1 MEKILEKLACP
12 LCSTRV
18 RLDDKLNKLICPDCG
33 KHYEIK
39 GKVPIMLDDESKKEL
54 KGYLSAAAGQHMVS
68 EYGKKNAFQKL
79 YKAAAKITGGSD
91 FHIPVKK
98 KLRKII
104 DSTGQN
110 GFVLEIGS
118 GTHRLHEKVINVDID
133 LFENVDVVSNGAKL
147 PFLNESV
154 DAIFILAVLE
164 HTRQPHAVIR
174 ECYRVLKRGGTIY
187 AEAPFVFRYHSYPT
201 DFWRYS
207 LQGLEELFRDFDK
220 EEDGVCVGPS
230 SGLLTFLTHYVS
242 LFSFS
247 NNNIINGLLKGV
259 TFCLFFPIKYL
270 DLLLLKNK
278 RSHELA
284 AGVYFMGKKK

>member
-1 MEKILEKLACP
+1 MDKILEQLACP
-12 LCSTRV
+12 SCHRSV
-18 RLDDKLNKLICPDCG
+18 RLVDKQNTLICIECG
-33 KHYEIK
+33 KLYEIK
-39 GKVPIMLDDESKKEL
+39 GKVPIMLDDASREEL
-54 KGYLSAAAGQHMVS
+54 RGYLSSVDGKQMVS
-68 EYGKKNAFQKL
+68 EYNKKDIFQKL
-79 YKAAAKITGGSD
+79 YKAIVKLTGGSN

-98 KLRKII
+98 KFDEII
-104 DSTGQN
+104 NSTGQH

-118 GTHRLHEKVINVDID
+118 GTHRLHEKIINVDID

-164 HTRQPHAVIR
+164 HTRQPHAVIQ

-187 AEAPFVFRYHSYPT
+187 AEVPFVFRCHSYPT

-220 EEDGVCVGPS
+220 QEDGVCVGPS

-247 NNNIINGLLKGV
+247 NNDIINRLLKGL

-270 DLLLLKNK
+270 DIFLLKNK
-278 RSHELA
+278 RAHELA
-284 AGVYFMGKKK
+284 AGLYYMGRKR